1 MNKHSVGLAPLVI
14 VLLLAGAAI
23 IGLGAYFALGNR
35 QTRISAESTVEPT
48 TTGATAISSPDP
60 SHDANIRKSFEEYK
74 KIALL
79 KDGQRAVL
87 YADTSTLAY
96 YSDIL
101 HLAKSGNKTDIQ
113 RKRFVD
119 QLTIL
124 MLRHSFDASRI
135 LALQNGADVFAL
147 SIDNGLISE
156 GATASLKLGKIVI
169 NGNEAFAEILSEQG
183 IEPVQLRFAYEGGRW
198 KIDFSSLLVFADTQF
213 GAVVNGSGLTQEEFI
228 LQILEFSTGTKPD
241 GAIWEPLM

>member
-1 MNKHSVGLAPLVI
+1 MNKHSVGLAPLVLVLILVGVMI
-14 VLLLAGAAI
+14 VGF
-23 IGLGAYFALGNR
+23 GVYFALRNSE
-35 QTRISAESTVEPT
+35 TRMPAESAAEFATVAAT
-48 TTGATAISSPDP
+48 LTGSPAP
-60 SHDANIRKSFEEYK
+60 SHDASIRKSFEEYK
-74 KIALL
+74 EIALL
-79 KDGQRAVL
+79 KDGQQAVL
-87 YADTSTLAY
+87 YADTSTLVY

-101 HLAKSGNKTDIQ
+101 RLAKNGNKTDIQ